1 MLETW
6 SEALQTAFEDLWLG
20 VLNFVPRLVMA
31 LIIFLVGWAIGAL
44 LDKVVAQVVSS
55 LKIDAALR
63 RAKLD
68 ELLQKAGYNL
78 NSGMFLGGLVK
89 WFVIVAF
96 LIASVDVLGLQ
107 GVNDFLV
114 RVVEYLPNVIVAAL
128 IILVAAIIAEIVQK
142 VVVGAAQAAA
152 IGNASFAGLG
162 AKWAIWGFAIMAALL
177 QLQIVAP
184 FIQTLFTGIVVAIAL
199 GLGLS
204 FGLGGQEA
212 AARAIEKVTT
222 EISNRRHHQG

>member
-89 WFVIVAF
+89 WFVIVA
-96 LIASVDVLGLQ
+96 
-107 GVNDFLV
+107 
-114 RVVEYLPNVIVAAL
+114 AL

-152 IGNASFAGLG
+152 IGNASFAGLV
-162 AKWAIWGFAIMAALL
+162 AKWSIWVFAIMAALL